1 MQEGEN
7 EPKWA
12 FLNQM
17 CLRENTHLPSSYL
30 ELSLT
35 SATCLIWLI
44 LSNSTISLAN
54 CKNVQPYNDLLNIS
68 NRGIKLGV
76 G

>member
-35 SATCLIWLI
+35 SATCLI
-44 LSNSTISLAN
+44 LSYSTISLAN
-54 CKNVQPYNDLLNIS
+54 CKNVQPYNDPLNIS
-68 NRGIKLGV
+68 NRGIKSGV